1 MINYQKVIIFT
12 QILFICWDYV
22 AYLLGLK
29 ISILRFEQPKKYQ
42 NNSKWIFISTLRQT
56 ILLLSV
62 NGFGVGKNAFIFQNI
77 RFQIN

>member
-29 ISILRFEQPKKYQ
+29 ISMKEYNWDL
-42 NNSKWIFISTLRQT
+42 NNWDLNNPRNTKII
-56 ILLLSV
+56 V
-62 NGFGVGKNAFIFQNI
+62 NEFLFQL
-77 RFQIN
+77 